1 MRGARLGLACLV
13 LGLTAARADAQ
24 APDATPAFTL
34 SSQQIFNSREQPE
47 IFLTF
52 RRLDHLD
59 FRVYRVNDP
68 VAFFAKLKD
77 PHRLGNETPIV
88 PQERTWLERIANWK
102 AARRADVRGFVR
114 EQFSRPYRVARQRA
128 ANTSQLV
135 RRRTLNVNTFAQLPL
150 LNAAQLVT
158 SWREILP
165 PVRDSEYRQLPIAVS
180 APGIYV
186 VEAVSAPLKAYTVVV
201 VSDVGLVVKT
211 APGELLIFAA
221 NRFTGV
227 PLKDCHVR
235 VMADRETVAMGNTEE
250 DGTFHPDVKAALKGG
265 QPDNLVTLA
274 QCGNETAAT
283 DPGAYAIRQS
293 ARELVGYIYTDRPVY
308 RPGHVVHIKSIVRW
322 REKDALLPVSR
333 TPLEL
338 SVVDGSN
345 KVLLREQ
352 KTVDEFGAINSVF
365 TVPVT
370 ASLGAYTIRVAS
382 GDDTANGAFEV
393 QEYRKPEF
401 DVAVRPAER
410 IIVQGNRLTAT
421 IAARYYFGAPVAG
434 GSVTYVVHQQPYDSP
449 LRYEGD
455 SGGQREDNADGDGYG
470 GGEQKLEGKAVLNDQ
485 GVAEI
490 SVPLDRKELESGGR
504 TIGSDYTARI
514 EARVTDASGREV
526 SGAASATATYGRFL
540 LLATADHYIRTPG
553 EPGLVTVRVLDYDG
567 APQPGTRLHLTLEQ
581 LEYGGTPSPKI
592 TMVQQ
597 ADIAADAQGRAGWP
611 FTVPTRPGSYRVRA
625 TAQSEGREVSD
636 AAYVWV
642 PGRAERGPDTED
654 RVLELIADR
663 QSYAPGDTA
672 RLIVRGA
679 EFDSFV
685 LVTKEAQHVS
695 FHRVVKVRSNEAI
708 DVPVAADDVGDTYV
722 SVAFLKDDRLYR
734 AERRLSVPA
743 TRHQLTVT
751 AVADRPVIR
760 PGEPGTFTVH
770 VADSNGAPVR
780 AQLSLGLVDEAIY
793 GVRRDDTPDPL
804 RFFYRRE
811 YSRVNTEFSRN
822 YSFVGFS
829 GTDQLLLAKRR
840 RRPMTLADFKA
851 ERPDR
856 PRVRKDFPDTAFW
869 AGDVTTNQDGQAQ
882 VRIAYPDS
890 LTSWR
895 LTARAVTVATDV
907 GTTLAHTTTTKD
919 LIVRVVTPR
928 FLTEGDKV
936 TIPTIVHNYLPDAKT
951 VSVSLAADGL
961 TSGDPAAPTPTRTI
975 QVASNGEQRTDW
987 RFTADA
993 VRPVSVTGRATTD
1006 AAGDAMQLSLPVRPA
1021 GLQRNAGGSGSL
1033 PQAGERTLE
1042 LTVPSTANASARSV
1056 RVALAPSLAGTMLGA
1071 LDYLTSFPWGCTEQT
1086 LSSFVPNLVVLRAMS
1101 QMGVTPTA
1109 RLEALGRQ
1117 VDDGLKRLYDFQHDD
1132 GGWGWW
1138 KTDQNHPF
1146 MTAYALDG
1154 LLQARDNDVN
1164 VDGYRIQLATHAL
1177 QRLYALYPRAVPDL
1191 KAYEAYVLARAG
1203 SGNQP
1208 SSADRF
1214 DLVAPIDELWAA
1226 RSRMTATGRA
1236 LLLMVLDRQKDSR
1249 AANTASELLDSVQT
1263 RGDLSWWSV
1272 TADPL
1277 LEDFADTSVEA
1288 SALALQALSAR
1299 DPRNPILERVARW
1312 LVVNRTGGYWI
1323 STKQTSFALQGLL
1336 AFTRA
1341 RGERPS
1347 PITAEVFVNGAR
1359 VGSHSFDAQSLT
1371 APDPILIESP
1381 AAAGV
1386 NSVRIVTKGEGA
1398 LYYDAS
1404 VRYYDK
1410 PAAEERTGSRK
1421 LALVRTYATLTPVRK
1436 DNRIVYRE
1444 GAFDGTAQPGD
1455 VLLVR
1460 LTVAGSADWRYLML
1474 EDPIPAGTEQVE
1486 KEAPYELERPRPWYF
1501 GSQREL
1507 RDDRTVFFLENLSGG
1522 RTEFTY
1528 LLKVTAQGVFNAMP
1542 AHISPMYVPDV
1553 SASGTTTTVTVPTA
1567 GVR

>member
-1 MRGARLGLACLV
+1 
-13 LGLTAARADAQ
+13 
-24 APDATPAFTL
+24 
-34 SSQQIFNSREQPE
+34 
-47 IFLTF
+47 
-52 RRLDHLD
+52 
-59 FRVYRVNDP
+59 
-68 VAFFAKLKD
+68 
-77 PHRLGNETPIV
+77 
-88 PQERTWLERIANWK
+88 
-102 AARRADVRGFVR
+102 
-114 EQFSRPYRVARQRA
+114 
-128 ANTSQLV
+128 
-135 RRRTLNVNTFAQLPL
+135 VNTFAQVPL

-165 PVRDSEYRQLPIAVS
+165 PVRDSEYRRLPIDVS
-180 APGIYV
+180 SPGIYV

-201 VSDVGLVVKT
+201 VSDIGLVVKT
-211 APGELLIFAA
+211 APGQLLVFAA
-221 NRFTGV
+221 NRFTGI
-227 PLKDCHVR
+227 PLKDCRVR
-235 VMADRETVAMGNTEE
+235 VMAERETVATGNTAE
-250 DGTFHPDVKAALKGG
+250 DGTFQADLAAALNGG

-283 DPGAYAIRQS
+283 DPGAYSIRQS
-293 ARELVGYIYTDRPVY
+293 ARELLGYVYTDRPVY
-308 RPGHVVHIKSIVRW
+308 RPGHVVRIKSIVRW

-338 SVVDGSN
+338 SVVDGGN

-352 KTVDEFGAINSVF
+352 KTADEFGAINSVF
-365 TVPVT
+365 TVPLT

-382 GDDTANGAFEV
+382 GDSTAGGSFEV

-401 DVAVRPAER
+401 DVAVRPAQR
-410 IIVQGNRLTAT
+410 LIVQGNRLTAT

-434 GSVTYVVHQQPYDSP
+434 GSVTYVVHQQPYYSP
-449 LRYEGD
+449 LRYEGE
-455 SGGQREDNADGDGYG
+455 SGGERDVDGGADA
-470 GGEQKLEGKAVLNDQ
+470 GGEQKLEGKAVLNEQ
-485 GVAEI
+485 GIVEI
-490 SVPLDRKELESGGR
+490 SFPLDRREFESEGR
-504 TIGSDYTARI
+504 TVGSDYTARI

-526 SGAASATATYGRFL
+526 SGVATATATHGRFL
-540 LLATADHYIRTPG
+540 LLATADRSIHAPG
-553 EPGLVTVRVLDYDG
+553 EAGLVTVRALDYDG

-581 LEYGGTPSPKI
+581 VDYAGNSTPKI
-592 TMVQQ
+592 TTLQQ
-597 ADIAADAQGRAGWP
+597 GDIAADAQGRAGWP
-611 FTVPTRPGSYRVRA
+611 FMVPTRPGSYRMRA
-625 TAQSEGREVSD
+625 TAQSEGRVVSD
-636 AAYVWV
+636 AAYLWV
-642 PGRAERGPDTED
+642 PGPAERGADTED

-663 QSYAPGDTA
+663 PSYAPGETA

-685 LVTKEAQHVS
+685 LVTKEGQHVS

-708 DVPVAADDVGDTYV
+708 DVPVAEDDVGDTYV

-751 AVADRPVIR
+751 AVADRPVVR
-760 PGEPGTFTVH
+760 PGEPGTFSVH

-780 AQLSLGLVDEAIY
+780 AQLSLGVVDEAVY
-793 GVRRDDTPDPL
+793 GVRRDETPDPL

-811 YSRVNTEFSRN
+811 YSHVNTEFSRN

-869 AGDVTTNQDGQAQ
+869 AADVTTNSDGQAQ

-928 FLTEGDKV
+928 FLTEGDRV
-936 TIPTIVHNYLPDAKT
+936 TIPTIVHNYLADAKT
-951 VSVSLAADGL
+951 VSVALAADGL
-961 TSGDPAAPTPTRTI
+961 TSGDPATPTSARTI

-1033 PQAGERTLE
+1033 PQPGERTLE

-1101 QMGVTPTA
+1101 QMGVAPSG
-1109 RLEALGRQ
+1109 RLQALGRQ
-1117 VDDGLKRLYDFQHDD
+1117 VDDGLRRLYDFQHED

-1177 QRLYALYPRAVPDL
+1177 QQQYALYPRAVPDL
-1191 KAYEAYVLARAG
+1191 KAYEAYVLARATA
-1203 SGNQP
+1203 GNQP
-1208 SSADRF
+1208 DGTDKF
-1214 DLVAPIDELWAA
+1214 DLAAPIDELWAA
-1226 RSRMTATGRA
+1226 RSRMSATGRA
-1236 LLLMVLDRQKDSR
+1236 LLLMVLDRRKDAR
-1249 AANTASELLDSVQT
+1249 AANAASELLDSAQT

-1272 TADPL
+1272 AADPL

-1323 STKQTSFALQGLL
+1323 STKQTSLALQGLL

-1341 RGERPS
+1341 RGEQPS
-1347 PITAEVFVNGAR
+1347 PVTADVFVNGMR

-1381 AAAGV
+1381 AAAGA
-1386 NSVRIVTKGEGA
+1386 NSIRIVTKGEGA
-1398 LYYDAS
+1398 IYYDAS
-1404 VRYYDK
+1404 VRYYDR

-1436 DNRIVYRE
+1436 ENRIVYRE
-1444 GAFDGTAQPGD
+1444 GAFDGAAKPGD
-1455 VLLVR
+1455 LLLVR

-1507 RDDRTVFFLENLSGG
+1507 RDDRTVFFLNNLSEG

-1528 LLKVTAQGVFNAMP
+1528 LLKVTAEGVFNAMP
-1542 AHISPMYVPDV
+1542 AHLSPMYVPDV
-1553 SASGTTTTVTVPTA
+1553 SASGTTTTLTVPAA